1 MQLFLKLF
9 EPYLQW
15 FYHCFDRIVING
27 HLLGL
32 MRESQIVYFF
42 RDVCGHPKLTKELL
56 RQRSQD
62 YQVWVERF
70 AHNHK
75 VPLVWAEKH
84 VRKEQLVASRQ
95 QRRLHQG
102 QFGVYFIIKSREAGW
117 TFRLRPPKF
126 PTADPNYQ
134 IVSKQR
140 SFYTHYYFYILDPVA
155 GPLVLRVGS
164 FLPFALTA
172 YLNGHSFLER
182 ALSAHKVKFVKQD
195 NRFVSVADP
204 AQLQAAADRLD
215 GKTLQQRIDYWA
227 FILAPKFS
235 ARERA
240 ACGGLRRLYVM
251 EQIEYCRNFIFKRS
265 WPIRSIF
272 QRSCELG
279 LYLLTADRIVAL
291 FGKHNTRRIRGKLQN
306 VMERVEHGQQ
316 VFRTWCRN
324 SFLKQYEKAATFLR
338 LELVSNNVRD
348 FGLKKSLAH
357 WPAMRER
364 FQQITDRFAAV
375 QAQNL
380 NVHGQLDV
388 LARLAQP
395 VIQGKTKV
403 AGIKLEQKRILRL
416 LEVLLQAAAG
426 NLKRWTT
433 TQLRDTVLDQCG
445 LKQKDYTLN
454 QIRYDLRKLRL
465 HGLIER
471 IPHTHAY
478 RFTQK
483 GYKLALLLIQLR
495 KRIYGP
501 LAFGNF
507 RHRQIPSTCPTQPSS
522 GFITSSIA
530 ISTKHSASWQP
541 EASVTERLFYQILLS
556 RI

>member
-32 MRESQIVYFF
+32 MRESQVVYFF

-62 YQVWVERF
+62 YQTWVEQF
-70 AHNHK
+70 ALNHK
-75 VPLVWAEKH
+75 LPLLWAQKG

-95 QRRLHQG
+95 QRRLQEG
-102 QFGVYFIIKSREAGW
+102 TFGVYYIIKSREQGW
-117 TFRLRPPKF
+117 TFRILQPKF
-126 PTADPNYQ
+126 ASADPNYQ
-134 IVSKQR
+134 LVRKQR
-140 SFYTHYYFYILDPVA
+140 SLYTHYYFYIVDAVA
-155 GPLVLRVGS
+155 GPMVLRVGS
-164 FLPFALTA
+164 FLPFSVTA
-172 YLNGHSFLER
+172 YLNGHNFIER
-182 ALSAHKVKFVKQD
+182 ELVGQAIKFVKED

-204 AQLQAAADRLD
+204 AKLQAVADRLD
-215 GKTLQQRIDYWA
+215 GRTLQQRIDYWT
-227 FILAPKFS
+227 FIVAPKFS
-235 ARERA
+235 AKERT
-240 ACGGLRRLYVM
+240 ACGGLHRLYVM

-279 LYLLTADRIVAL
+279 LYLLTAERIVAL
-291 FGKHNTRRIRGKLQN
+291 FGKQNTRRVRGKLQN
-306 VMERVEHGQQ
+306 VMERVDHGMH

-357 WPAMRER
+357 WEAMHQR
-364 FQQITDRFAAV
+364 FQQITDRFAGV

-395 VIQGKTKV
+395 VFQGKTKV
-403 AGIKLEQKRILRL
+403 SGIKLEQKRILRL
-416 LEVLLQAAAG
+416 LEVLLQGASG
-426 NLKRWTT
+426 HLKRWTT
-433 TQLRDTVLDQCG
+433 AQLRQTVLEQCG

-454 QIRYDLRKLRL
+454 QIRYDLRKIRL

-471 IPHTHAY
+471 IPHTQAY
-478 RFTQK
+478 RFTQR
-483 GYKLALLLIQLR
+483 GQKLALLLIQLR

-501 LAFGNF
+501 IAFGTL
-507 RHRQIPSTCPTQPSS
+507 RHRPNKDHMPDSTFERVYHKIDQA
-522 GFITSSIA
+522 FDEA
-530 ISTKHSASWQP
+530 IQ
-541 EASVTERLFYQILLS
+541 LLAA
-556 RI
+556 

>member
-32 MRESQIVYFF
+32 MRESQVVYFF

-62 YQVWVERF
+62 YQTWVEQF
-70 AHNHK
+70 ALNHK
-75 VPLVWAEKH
+75 LPLLWAQKG

-95 QRRLHQG
+95 QRRLQEG
-102 QFGVYFIIKSREAGW
+102 TFGVYYIIKSREQGW
-117 TFRLRPPKF
+117 TFRILQPKF
-126 PTADPNYQ
+126 ASADPNYQ
-134 IVSKQR
+134 LVRKQR
-140 SFYTHYYFYILDPVA
+140 SLYTHYYFYIVDAVA
-155 GPLVLRVGS
+155 GPMVLRVGS
-164 FLPFALTA
+164 FLPFSVTA
-172 YLNGHSFLER
+172 YLNGHNFIER
-182 ALSAHKVKFVKQD
+182 ELVGQAIKFVKED

-204 AQLQAAADRLD
+204 AKLQAVADRLD
-215 GKTLQQRIDYWA
+215 GRTLQQRIDYWT
-227 FILAPKFS
+227 FIVAPKFS
-235 ARERA
+235 AKERT
-240 ACGGLRRLYVM
+240 ACGGLHRLYVM

-279 LYLLTADRIVAL
+279 LYLLTAERIVAL
-291 FGKHNTRRIRGKLQN
+291 FGKQNTRRVRGKLQN
-306 VMERVEHGQQ
+306 VMERVDHGMH

-357 WPAMRER
+357 WEAMRQR
-364 FQQITDRFAAV
+364 FQQITDRFAGV

-395 VIQGKTKV
+395 VFQGKTKV
-403 AGIKLEQKRILRL
+403 SGIKLEQKRILRL
-416 LEVLLQAAAG
+416 LEVLLQGASG
-426 NLKRWTT
+426 HLKRWTT
-433 TQLRDTVLDQCG
+433 AQLRQTVLEQCG

-454 QIRYDLRKLRL
+454 QIRYDLRKIRL

-471 IPHTHAY
+471 IPHTQAY
-478 RFTQK
+478 RFTQR
-483 GYKLALLLIQLR
+483 GQKLALLLIQLR

-501 LAFGNF
+501 IAFGTL
-507 RHRQIPSTCPTQPSS
+507 RHRPNKDHMPDSTLERVYHKIDQA
-522 GFITSSIA
+522 FDEA
-530 ISTKHSASWQP
+530 IQ
-541 EASVTERLFYQILLS
+541 LLAA
-556 RI
+556 

>member
-15 FYHCFDRIVING
+15 VYHCFDRIVING

-32 MRESQIVYFF
+32 LRESQIVYFF
-42 RDVCGHPKLTKELL
+42 RDVGRHPKLTKELL
-56 RQRSQD
+56 RQRSQQ
-62 YQVWVERF
+62 YQNWVDHF
-70 AHNHK
+70 ARNHK
-75 VPLVWAEKH
+75 VPLIWAEKH
-84 VRKEQLVASRQ
+84 VRKEDLVASRRE
-95 QRRLHQG
+95 RRLAEAK
-102 QFGVYFIIKSREAGW
+102 FGVYYIIKSREQGW
-117 TFRLRPPKF
+117 TFRILTPKF
-126 PTADPNYQ
+126 ATSDPNYQ
-134 IVSKQR
+134 IVRKQR
-140 SFYTHYYFYILDPVA
+140 SLYTHYYFYIVDRVA
-155 GPLVLRVGS
+155 GPMVLRVGS
-164 FLPFALTA
+164 FLPFAVTA
-172 YLNGHSFLER
+172 YLNGHNFIER
-182 ALSAHKVKFVKQD
+182 QLARQGIRFVKDD

-204 AQLQAAADRLD
+204 AKLQAAADRLD
-215 GKTLQQRIDYWA
+215 GQTIQQRIDYWA
-227 FILAPKFS
+227 YILAPKFS
-235 ARERA
+235 AKERA

-279 LYLLTADRIVAL
+279 LYLLTADRIAAL
-291 FGKHNTRRIRGKLQN
+291 FGIQNTRRVRGKLQN
-306 VMERVEHGQQ
+306 VMERVDHGMH

-348 FGLKKSLAH
+348 FRLKKSLAY
-357 WPAMRER
+357 WDAMRER

-380 NVHGQLDV
+380 NVHGQFDV

-403 AGIKLEQKRILRL
+403 SGIKLEQKRILRL
-416 LEVLLQAAAG
+416 LEVLLQGAG
-426 NLKRWTT
+426 GHLKVWTT
-433 TQLRDTVLDQCG
+433 AQLRHTVLDQCS
-445 LKQKDYTLN
+445 LNQKDYSLN

-471 IPHTHAY
+471 LPHRQAY

-495 KRIYGP
+495 RRIYGP
-501 LAFGNF
+501 VAFGIF
-507 RHRQIPSTCPTQPSS
+507 RHRPTPAHQPLSP
-522 GFITSSIA
+522 FERVYHKIDAAFDEAIT
-530 ISTKHSASWQP
+530 
-541 EASVTERLFYQILLS
+541 LLAA
-556 RI
+556 

>member
-1 MQLFLKLF
+1 MLLFLKLF

-42 RDVCGHPKLTKELL
+42 RNVCGHPKLTKELL

-62 YQVWVERF
+62 YQTWVEHF
-70 AHNHK
+70 ARNHK
-75 VPLVWAEKH
+75 LPCIWAEKH
-84 VRKEQLVASRQ
+84 VRKEDLVAPRQ
-95 QRRLHQG
+95 QRCLHQG
-102 QFGVYFIIKSREAGW
+102 KFGVYYIIKSREQGW
-117 TFRLRPPKF
+117 TFRILPPKF
-126 PTADPNYQ
+126 ATSDPNYQ
-134 IVSKQR
+134 IVRKQR
-140 SFYTHYYFYILDPVA
+140 SQYTHYYFYIVDAVA
-155 GPLVLRVGS
+155 GPMVLRVGS
-164 FLPFALTA
+164 FLPFSVTA
-172 YLNGHSFLER
+172 YLNGHNFIER
-182 ALSAHKVKFVKQD
+182 QLTRQGIKFVKDD
-195 NRFVSVADP
+195 NRFVSVAEP
-204 AQLQAAADRLD
+204 AKLQAVADGLS
-215 GKTLQQRIDYWA
+215 GKTIQQRIDYWA

-235 ARERA
+235 PKERA

-279 LYLLTADRIVAL
+279 MYLLTADRITAL
-291 FGKHNTRRIRGKLQN
+291 FGKRNTRRVRGKLQN
-306 VMERVEHGQQ
+306 VMERVDHGMH
-316 VFRTWCRN
+316 VFRTWCQN

-348 FGLKKSLAH
+348 FKLKKSLAH
-357 WPAMRER
+357 WDAMRER
-364 FQQITDRFAAV
+364 FGQITDRFAAV

-403 AGIKLEQKRILRL
+403 SGIKLEQKRILRL
-416 LEVLLQAAAG
+416 LEVLLQGAAG
-426 NLKRWTT
+426 HLKRWTT
-433 TQLRDTVLDQCG
+433 AQLRDAV
-445 LKQKDYTLN
+445 LKQCALKPKDYTLH

-471 IPHTHAY
+471 IPHSHAY

-501 LAFGNF
+501 AAFGVL
-507 RHRQIPSTCPTQPSS
+507 RHRPNPHHQPDSA
-522 GFITSSIA
+522 FERVYHKIDAAFDEA
-530 ISTKHSASWQP
+530 IS
-541 EASVTERLFYQILLS
+541 LLAA
-556 RI
+556 

>member
-9 EPYLQW
+9 GPYLQW
-15 FYHCFDRIVING
+15 VYHCFDRIVING

-42 RDVCGHPKLTKELL
+42 RNVCGHPKLTKELL
-56 RQRSQD
+56 RQRSQE
-62 YQVWVERF
+62 YQTWVEHF
-70 AHNHK
+70 ARNHQ
-75 VPLVWAEKH
+75 VPLVWAQKH
-84 VRKEQLVASRQ
+84 VRKEDLVACRQ
-95 QRRLHQG
+95 QRHLRAG
-102 QFGVYFIIKSREAGW
+102 QFGVYYIIKSREQGW
-117 TFRLRPPKF
+117 TFRIQAPQF
-126 PTADPNYQ
+126 ATIDPNYQ
-134 IVSKQR
+134 IVRKQR
-140 SFYTHYYFYILDPVA
+140 SLYTHYYFYIVDGVA
-155 GPLVLRVGS
+155 GPMVLRVGS
-164 FLPFALTA
+164 FLPFSVTA
-172 YLNGHSFLER
+172 YLNGHNFIER
-182 ALSAHKVKFVKQD
+182 QLTRQRVPFVKED
-195 NRFVSVADP
+195 NRFVSVAQP
-204 AQLQAAADRLD
+204 AKLQAAADRLD
-215 GKTLQQRIDYWA
+215 GPTLQQRIDYWT

-235 ARERA
+235 AKERA

-272 QRSCELG
+272 ERSCELG

-291 FGKHNTRRIRGKLQN
+291 FGKQNTRRVRGKLQN
-306 VMERVEHGQQ
+306 VMERVDHGMH

-348 FGLKKSLAH
+348 FRLKKSLAH
-357 WPAMRER
+357 WQAMRER

-416 LEVLLQAAAG
+416 LEVLLQGAG
-426 NLKRWTT
+426 GHLQRWTT
-433 TQLRDTVLDQCG
+433 AQLRNTLLEQCH
-445 LKQKDYTLN
+445 LQPKDYSLN

-471 IPHTHAY
+471 IPHRHAY
-478 RFTQK
+478 RFTQR
-483 GYKLALLLIQLR
+483 GYKLALLLVQLR

-501 LAFGNF
+501 IAFGTL
-507 RHRQIPSTCPTQPSS
+507 RHRPDPQHMPHSP
-522 GFITSSIA
+522 FERVYHKLDRDFDEA
-530 ISTKHSASWQP
+530 IS
-541 EASVTERLFYQILLS
+541 LLAA
-556 RI
+556 

>member
-15 FYHCFDRIVING
+15 VYHCFDRIVING

-32 MRESQIVYFF
+32 LRESQIVYFF
-42 RDVCGHPKLTKELL
+42 RDVGRHPKLTKELL
-56 RQRSQD
+56 RQRSQQ
-62 YQVWVERF
+62 YQNWVEHF
-70 AHNHK
+70 ARNHK
-75 VPLVWAEKH
+75 IPLIWAEKH
-84 VRKEQLVASRQ
+84 VRKEDLVASRR
-95 QRRLHQG
+95 QRRLAEAK
-102 QFGVYFIIKSREAGW
+102 FGVYYIIKSREQGW
-117 TFRLRPPKF
+117 TFRILTPKF
-126 PTADPNYQ
+126 ATSDPNYQ
-134 IVSKQR
+134 IVRKHR
-140 SFYTHYYFYILDPVA
+140 SLYTHYYFYIVDRVA
-155 GPLVLRVGS
+155 GPMVLRVGS

-172 YLNGHSFLER
+172 YLNGHNFIER
-182 ALSAHKVKFVKQD
+182 QLARQGIRFVKDD

-204 AQLQAAADRLD
+204 AKLQAAADRLD
-215 GKTLQQRIDYWA
+215 GQTIQQRIDYWA
-227 FILAPKFS
+227 YILAPKFS
-235 ARERA
+235 AKERA

-279 LYLLTADRIVAL
+279 LYLLTADRIAAL
-291 FGKHNTRRIRGKLQN
+291 FGLQNTRRVRGKLQN
-306 VMERVEHGQQ
+306 VMERVDHGMH

-348 FGLKKSLAH
+348 FRLKKSLAH
-357 WPAMRER
+357 WEAMRAR
-364 FQQITDRFAAV
+364 FREITDRFAAV

-380 NVHGQLDV
+380 NVHGQFDV

-403 AGIKLEQKRILRL
+403 SGIKLEQKRILRL
-416 LEVLLQAAAG
+416 LEVLLQGAG
-426 NLKRWTT
+426 GHLKVWTT
-433 TQLRDTVLDQCG
+433 AQLRHTVLDQCS
-445 LKQKDYTLN
+445 LKPMDYTLN

-471 IPHTHAY
+471 LPHRQAY

-495 KRIYGP
+495 RRIYGP
-501 LAFGNF
+501 VAFGIF
-507 RHRQIPSTCPTQPSS
+507 RHRPAPAHQPLSP
-522 GFITSSIA
+522 FERVYHKIDAAFDEAIT
-530 ISTKHSASWQP
+530 
-541 EASVTERLFYQILLS
+541 LLAA
-556 RI
+556 